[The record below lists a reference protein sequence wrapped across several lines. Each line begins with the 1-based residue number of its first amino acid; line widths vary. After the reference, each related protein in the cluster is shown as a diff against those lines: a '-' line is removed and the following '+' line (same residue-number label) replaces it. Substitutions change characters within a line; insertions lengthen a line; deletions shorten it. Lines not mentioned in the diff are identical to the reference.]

1 MVRPVNKTYL
11 LRLTSF
17 AKGKAHGFGT
27 TILILFSIFLLI
39 MGKVN
44 ENSLSIFKSYFL
56 DISSGILSLIGKPV
70 NSLSDGFY
78 KINDIVFLY
87 SENQNLKQENES
99 LNKWKDLALK
109 LLIENEE
116 LKKLLNS
123 ANVDSQKF
131 TTAKVISNSGGSY
144 VKTITINIGSNDG
157 VKVGNPVLNN
167 WGMIGRVVDL
177 GKNAS
182 RVLLTVDINS
192 QIPVYFEKS
201 LHRAILVGNNSNML
215 ELKFLK
221 KRVLLADKDRLMT
234 SGEGGI
240 LPRGLPVGVF
250 SKKLN
255 QDRDKL
261 IVIPSKNWDKLSL
274 LKVILYDYDKNF

>member
-27 TILILFSIFLLI
+27 TILILFSILLLI

-56 DISSGILSLIGKPV
+56 DISSRIQSLIGKPV
-70 NSLSDGFY
+70 NSVSDGFY

-123 ANVDSQKF
+123 ANVDSQTFK
-131 TTAKVISNSGGSY
+131 TAKVISNSGGSY
-144 VKTITINIGSNDG
+144 VKTITINVGSNDG

-221 KRVLLADKDRLMT
+221 KRVLLADKERLMT
-234 SGEGGI
+234 SGEGGV
-240 LPRGLPVGVF
+240 LPRGLPVGVY

-255 QDRDKL
+255 EDRDKL

>member
-27 TILILFSIFLLI
+27 TILILFSILLLI

-70 NSLSDGFY
+70 NSVSDGFY

-144 VKTITINIGSNDG
+144 VKTITINIGSNHG

-234 SGEGGI
+234 SGEGGV

-250 SKKLN
+250 SKELN

>member
-27 TILILFSIFLLI
+27 TILILFSILLLI

-44 ENSLSIFKSYFL
+44 ENSLSMFKSYFL
-56 DISSGILSLIGKPV
+56 DISSRILSLIGKPV
-70 NSLSDGFY
+70 NSVSDGFY

-123 ANVDSQKF
+123 AKVDSQKF
-131 TTAKVISNSGGSY
+131 KTAKVISNSGGSY

-221 KRVLLADKDRLMT
+221 KRVLLIDKERLMT
-234 SGEGGI
+234 SGEGGV
-240 LPRGLPVGVF
+240 LPRGLPVGVY

-255 QDRDKL
+255 QDREKL

>member
-27 TILILFSIFLLI
+27 TILILFSILLLI

-70 NSLSDGFY
+70 NSVSDGFY

-234 SGEGGI
+234 SGEGGV

-250 SKKLN
+250 SKELN
-255 QDRDKL
+255 QDRNKL

>member
-27 TILILFSIFLLI
+27 TILILFSILLLI

-70 NSLSDGFY
+70 NSVSDGFY

-250 SKKLN
+250 SKELN
-255 QDRDKL
+255 QNRDKL

>member
-27 TILILFSIFLLI
+27 TILILFSILLLI

-250 SKKLN
+250 SKELN
-255 QDRDKL
+255 QNRDKL

>member
-27 TILILFSIFLLI
+27 TILILFSILLLI

-70 NSLSDGFY
+70 NSVSDGFY

-99 LNKWKDLALK
+99 LNKWKDLALR

-250 SKKLN
+250 SKELN
-255 QDRDKL
+255 QNRDKL